1 MIGIFYTLLGFF
13 VLIIIFKGS
22 YFLIL
27 ILLEVRLI
35 LVASLVL
42 QAGLGSW
49 FILPLLGIG
58 ACESTLG
65 LATAVA
71 LSRTVSV
78 SAWSV

>member
-1 MIGIFYTLLGFF
+1 MFYTLLGFS
-13 VLIIIFKGS
+13 VLLIFFKGS

-27 ILLEVRLI
+27 VVLEVSLM
-35 LVASLVL
+35 LVATLVL

-58 ACESTLG
+58 ACESSLG

-71 LSRTVSV
+71 LSRSV
-78 SAWSV
+78 SISAYSI